1 MQAKPEQYS
10 CTVRNIR
17 AAMCLGFFIW
27 KERNYMQ
34 TLFNRFM
41 NQMNKLGKAMLLPIV
56 ALPLAGLLMCISEPY
71 LLNMPVLKNVSSVIF
86 GNIDLLFTVGA
97 ISAFVKNKD
106 KTSAIIAG
114 VLSLMIFKNTMTYF
128 NPDVNMGVF
137 AGIVIGTFTAF
148 IFNKSSLWHTPD
160 MFAFF
165 TGDKFV
171 ITLAPL
177 AALILGSIFASV
189 WPPIQNVL
197 NSFAIWLGAAGAIGI
212 FLYGVLNRL
221 LIPIGLHH
229 VLNAYIFYEIG
240 SYTTTNG
247 EIVKG
252 EIARFMAGDPTA
264 GLFLSMFFVVTM
276 FGLPAACLAMYRTAK
291 KEHKN
296 EIKGIMTAN
305 GLTSFVTGVTEPVE
319 FSFMFVGPKLFVAHA
334 ILTGL
339 SGVALYYLNVKEGL
353 TFGFSF
359 IDFVVLFQQASNPV
373 MIIVIGVPVAILYY
387 VIFKYLIIRDDVKTP
402 GREDDILLTEEIS
415 DEEKNIH
422 LEHSN
427 YRYMAKKILDNIGG
441 RDNIVEI
448 ENCITRLRVE
458 VKNGKLV
465 NDDNI
470 KKTGAKGVVH
480 LSDTSIQIV
489 IGTDVKRIMKH
500 INELMEED

>member
-1 MQAKPEQYS
+1 MKS
-10 CTVRNIR
+10 
-17 AAMCLGFFIW
+17 
-27 KERNYMQ
+27 
-34 TLFNRFM
+34 LFNKFM

-71 LLNMPVLKNVSSVIF
+71 LLNMPVLKNVSIVVF

-97 ISAFVKNKD
+97 ISAFAKNKD

-114 VLSLMIFKNTMTYF
+114 VLSLMIFKNTMIYF

-137 AGIVIGTFTAF
+137 AGIVIGAFTAF
-148 IFNKSSLWHTPD
+148 IYNKSSVWNTPD

-177 AALILGSIFASV
+177 AALLLGSIFAFV

-240 SYTTTNG
+240 SFTASNG
-247 EIVKG
+247 DVVKG

-276 FGLPAACLAMYRTAK
+276 FGLPAACLAMYHTAK
-291 KEHKN
+291 KEHKG

-319 FSFMFVGPKLFVAHA
+319 FSFMFVGPKLFIAHA

-339 SGVALYYLNVKEGL
+339 SGVALYFLNVKEGL

-359 IDFVVLFQQASNPV
+359 IDFVVLFNQASNPL
-373 MIIVIGVPVAILYY
+373 MIVVVGVPMAVIYY
-387 VIFKYLIIRDDVKTP
+387 FVFRYLIIHDDVKTP
-402 GREDDILLTEEIS
+402 GREDDMILTEEIS
-415 DEEKNIH
+415 EEEKNIH

-427 YRYMAKKILDNIGG
+427 YRYMAKKILENIGG
-441 RDNIVEI
+441 KDNIIEI
-448 ENCITRLRVE
+448 ENCMTRLRVE
-458 VKNGKLV
+458 VKDGSLI

-470 KKTGAKGVVH
+470 KKTGAKGVVR

-500 INELMEED
+500 MNELMEDAL